1 MKLPL
6 AEILVALLIAAAG
19 AAVYVYAHRDE
30 PAIEQTK
37 ERGDVIV
44 AALEA
49 HHAASGRYPDSLPQ
63 LVPALLDS
71 VPAPAWGAAWAYRT
85 FDDGAY
91 AEFYVRPAAGGLTL
105 RYDFSSGRWALD
117 N

>member
-1 MKLPL
+1 MKLPV

-19 AAVYVYAHRDE
+19 AAIYVYAHRDE
-30 PAIEQTK
+30 AAIEATK

-49 HHAASGRYPDSLPQ
+49 HRSAAGRYPDSLPQ

-71 VPAPAWGAAWAYRT
+71 VPAPAWGDAWTYHI

-91 AEFYVRPAAGGLTL
+91 AEFYVRAAESRLTL
-105 RYDFSSGRWALD
+105 RYDFPGRRWGLD